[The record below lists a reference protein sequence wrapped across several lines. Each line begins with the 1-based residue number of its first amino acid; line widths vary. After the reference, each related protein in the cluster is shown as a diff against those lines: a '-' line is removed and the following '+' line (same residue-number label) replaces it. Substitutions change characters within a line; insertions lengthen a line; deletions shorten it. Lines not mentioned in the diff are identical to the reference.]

1 MDSEGN
7 SYLVFL
13 MSLASHLIRKDTYF
27 DDYKTPARLKPWAT
41 IRKLAILLHLLEK
54 YDLDGRISKIWW
66 DKGADALGGLFAG
79 AEFTKNI
86 ELCGPCRQ

>member
-1 MDSEGN
+1 
-7 SYLVFL
+7 

-54 YDLDGRISKIWW
+54 YDLDGRISEIWW
-66 DKGADALGGLFAG
+66 DKGADALGGYLLGQSLPKTLNSVALVDS
-79 AEFTKNI
+79 N
-86 ELCGPCRQ
+86 ELIFM